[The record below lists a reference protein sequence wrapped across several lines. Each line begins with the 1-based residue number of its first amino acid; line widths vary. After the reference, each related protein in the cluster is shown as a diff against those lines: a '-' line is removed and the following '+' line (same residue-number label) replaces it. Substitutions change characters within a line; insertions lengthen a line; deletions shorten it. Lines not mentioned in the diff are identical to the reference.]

1 MKQQNIKVEKLEVNI
16 GQLDG
21 LPQNPRIVKDRES
34 TKKQGAKTL
43 EINLVAIIHL
53 FFQRVIKYII

>member
-21 LPQNPRIVKDRES
+21 LPRNPRIVKDRES
-34 TKKQGAKTL
+34 TKKQGTKTL
-43 EINLVAIIHL
+43 EINLVAIIH
-53 FFQRVIKYII
+53 